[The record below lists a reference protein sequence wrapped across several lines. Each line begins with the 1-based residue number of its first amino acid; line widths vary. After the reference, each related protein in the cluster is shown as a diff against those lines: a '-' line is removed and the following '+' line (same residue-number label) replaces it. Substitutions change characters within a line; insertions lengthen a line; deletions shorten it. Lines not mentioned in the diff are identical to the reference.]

1 MSRSLSRAARSNRA
15 ALLVAC
21 VCVTFGCKK
30 NDGQTAPGG
39 YMQGQ
44 VGVGAAAGAGPTAP
58 MAQGGAPAV
67 AQPGATATAT
77 ATAAAA
83 GAPGVPPAGTATSVP
98 AHPAVPPPP
107 AGPTAQR
114 LDATAAAAVTPILA
128 SLTKD
133 NVQAG
138 AKPVGDAVVGNFA
151 QGQTLEFPIQ
161 LQPNKCY
168 TVVAAGL
175 PPVGEVNVQLEL
187 ATVVPGMAPVLA
199 VDQDRGALAVLGK
212 KSACY
217 RWMFGVI
224 AAPGKVVLQ
233 VPAGSGLVAAQAYEK

>member
-1 MSRSLSRAARSNRA
+1 
-15 ALLVAC
+15 
-21 VCVTFGCKK
+21 
-30 NDGQTAPGG
+30 
-39 YMQGQ
+39 MQGQ

-58 MAQGGAPAV
+58 TAQGGAPAV
-67 AQPGATATAT
+67 PPAGTTATAP
-77 ATAAAA
+77 AA
-83 GAPGVPPAGTATSVP
+83 GAPGVASAPTSVP
-98 AHPAVPPPP
+98 AHPTVPPPP

-114 LDATAAAAVTPILA
+114 LDAAAATAVAPILA

-175 PPVGEVNVQLEL
+175 PPVAEVNVQLEL
-187 ATVVPGMAPVLA
+187 TTVVPGMAPVLA
-199 VDQDRGALAVLGK
+199 VDQDRGAVAVLGK

-224 AAPGKVVLQ
+224 PAPGKVVLQ

>member
-1 MSRSLSRAARSNRA
+1 MSRSLQRAARSNRA
-15 ALLVAC
+15 AVLVAC
-21 VCVTFGCKK
+21 VCVSFGCKK

-67 AQPGATATAT
+67 AQPGATGV
-77 ATAAAA
+77 AAAA
-83 GAPGVPPAGTATSVP
+83 GAPGVASAPTATSVP
-98 AHPAVPPPP
+98 AHPTVPPPP

-138 AKPVGDAVVGNFA
+138 AKPIGEAVVGNFA

-168 TVVAAGL
+168 TIVAAGL

-212 KSACY
+212 KSGCY